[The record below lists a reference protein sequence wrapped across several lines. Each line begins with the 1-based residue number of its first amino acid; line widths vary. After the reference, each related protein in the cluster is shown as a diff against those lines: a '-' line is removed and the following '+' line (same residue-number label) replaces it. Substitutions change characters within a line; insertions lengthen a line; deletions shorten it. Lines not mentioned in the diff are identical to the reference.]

1 MHSNIP
7 NCPCCDEGVA
17 RLDDGSSVVCK
28 ECRGTGK
35 LLVGNRR
42 AEKPKTLCPNCN
54 GCGYVEGVDPITLE
68 PGYTYQCPVCG
79 GGGFTE
85 T

>member
-7 NCPCCDEGVA
+7 SCPYCDEGMV
-17 RLDDGSSVVCK
+17 RLEDGTREVCK

-35 LLVGNRR
+35 NLVGNRG
-42 AEKPKTLCPNCN
+42 AEKSEIRCCDCN
-54 GCGYVEGVDPITLE
+54 GCGYVDGPDPITLE
-68 PGYTYQCPVCG
+68 PGYTYECPVCEG
-79 GGGFTE
+79 RGFIE